1 MVKPMI
7 SFRETKIRNVE
18 FSGTT
23 PWAFSYSAC
32 TTQPLGCLHGSTS
45 CLTANCK
52 QAAALSHVRT
62 TRVFREKQLK
72 GIARWS
78 DLSLRVFL
86 VQISSQSLHTTLG
99 CATVSLPSKYHSYS
113 GRKIPPSFSYFTERD
128 ERKTEKRLSEH
139 VQYN

>member
-18 FSGTT
+18 FPGTT
-23 PWAFSYSAC
+23 PWAFIYSAC

-62 TRVFREKQLK
+62 TRVLREKQLK

-86 VQISSQSLHTTLG
+86 VQISSQSLH
-99 CATVSLPSKYHSYS
+99 SLAPFQIPLVQWTQNTSKFQLRH
-113 GRKIPPSFSYFTERD
+113 RKRREKD
-128 ERKTEKRLSEH
+128 GKTSD
-139 VQYN
+139 